1 MTSFPRAACRALLI
15 VAACG
20 AAFTA
25 SAGAASRLTGPP
37 GTVLS
42 AVPLKRSLWIPGTT
56 ARAFKLTYVSTD
68 QLGHRA
74 LSTGEM
80 FLPKGK
86 APAGGW
92 RLISWAHGTSG
103 LADKCAPSNVGP
115 AEPKRDFTYLHNW
128 MKEGYAVVAS
138 DYVGLGTPGLPAYLG
153 GRSEAH
159 NIVDIVKAGRA
170 FAARRLPAS
179 EQLSKRWVVIG
190 QSQGGGAA
198 IYTARYATQFGG
210 PGLDYLGAV
219 GTGVPANVE
228 TILATVGPTSKFSA
242 GLTAYGAYIL
252 ASLRAWYPALHVDS
266 ILTPTGRHYLAVAQR
281 LCIDPLDTAMQGV
294 VVGHWLTATLGSL
307 PHWTQT
313 IDSYMKM
320 PVSGFDKPFFMA
332 HGLLDQD
339 VPYSLT
345 APYVKTLQ
353 ANHQPVT
360 FKTYNSDHSGTL
372 LLSQTASHPF
382 VARLFAAAARRR

>member
-1 MTSFPRAACRALLI
+1 MTLSPRAACRALLI
-15 VAACG
+15 AVACG
-20 AAFTA
+20 ATFTA
-25 SAGAASRLTGPP
+25 SAGAASRVNAAP

-68 QLGHRA
+68 QLGRRA
-74 LSTGEM
+74 LSTGEL
-80 FLPKGK
+80 FLPKGS
-86 APAGGW
+86 APVGGW

-103 LADKCAPSNVGP
+103 LADGCAPSNVGP

-170 FAARRLPAS
+170 FASRRLPVS
-179 EQLSKRWVVIG
+179 ERLSRRWVVIG

-210 PGLDYLGAV
+210 RGLDYLGAV

-228 TILATVGPTSKFSA
+228 TILAGVGPQSSFSS

-252 ASLRAWYPALHVDS
+252 ASLRYSYPALRVDS
-266 ILTPTGRHYLAVAQR
+266 ILTPTGRHYLGVAQR
-281 LCIDPLDTAMQGV
+281 VCIDPLDTAMQGV
-294 VVGHWLTATLGSL
+294 VVGRWLTATLGSL
-307 PHWTQT
+307 PRWTQT

-320 PVSGFDKPFFMA
+320 PERGFDKPFFMA
-332 HGLLDQD
+332 HGLRDQD
-339 VPYSLT
+339 VPYTLT
-345 APYVKTLQ
+345 APYVAKLK

-360 FKTYNSDHSGTL
+360 FRTYDSDHSGTL
-372 LLSQTASHPF
+372 LLSQKDSHPF
-382 VARLFAAAARRR
+382 VRRLFAATTRHR

>member
-1 MTSFPRAACRALLI
+1 MTLSLRAACSALLI
-15 VAACG
+15 AAACG
-20 AAFTA
+20 ATFTA
-25 SAGAASRLTGPP
+25 SAGAASRVTAAP

-42 AVPLKRSLWIPGTT
+42 AAPLKRSLWIPGTT

-68 QLGHRA
+68 QLGRRA
-74 LSTGEM
+74 LSTGEL
-80 FLPKGK
+80 FLPKGR
-86 APAGGW
+86 APIGGW

-103 LADKCAPSNVGP
+103 LADGCAPSNVGP
-115 AEPKRDFTYLHNW
+115 AERRRDFTYLHNW

-170 FAARRLPAS
+170 FASRRLPMS
-179 EQLSKRWVVIG
+179 EQLSNRWVVIG

-210 PGLDYLGAV
+210 RGLDYLGAV

-228 TILATVGPTSKFSA
+228 TILTGVGPQSAFSS

-252 ASLRAWYPALHVDS
+252 ASLRHWYPALRVNS
-266 ILTPTGRHYLAVAQR
+266 ILTPIGRHYLGVAQR
-281 LCIDPLDTAMQGV
+281 LCINALDTAMRGV
-294 VVGHWLTATLGSL
+294 VVGRWLTATLGSL
-307 PHWTQT
+307 PRWTQT
-313 IDSYMKM
+313 IDTYMKM
-320 PVSGFDKPFFMA
+320 PETGFDKPFFMA
-332 HGLLDQD
+332 HGLRDED
-339 VPYSLT
+339 VPYALT
-345 APYVKTLQ
+345 APYVAKLK

-372 LLSQTASHPF
+372 LLSQKDSHPF
-382 VARLFAAAARRR
+382 VRRLFAAATRHR

>member
-1 MTSFPRAACRALLI
+1 MTLSPRAACRALLI
-15 VAACG
+15 AAACG
-20 AAFTA
+20 ATFTA
-25 SAGAASRLTGPP
+25 SAGAVSRVKAAP

-68 QLGHRA
+68 QLGRRA
-74 LSTGEM
+74 LSTGEL
-80 FLPKGK
+80 FLPKGS

-103 LADKCAPSNVGP
+103 LADGCAPSNVGP
-115 AEPKRDFTYLHNW
+115 AEPRRDFTYLHNW

-170 FAARRLPAS
+170 FASRRLPVS
-179 EQLSKRWVVIG
+179 EQLSRRWVVIG

-210 PGLDYLGAV
+210 RGLDYLGAV

-228 TILATVGPTSKFSA
+228 TILTGVGPQSSFSS
-242 GLTAYGAYIL
+242 GLTAYGAYIV
-252 ASLRAWYPALHVDS
+252 ASLRYWYPALHVDS
-266 ILTPTGRHYLAVAQR
+266 ILTPTGRHYLGVAQR
-281 LCIDPLDTAMQGV
+281 TCINALDTAMHGV
-294 VVGHWLTATLGSL
+294 VVGRWLTATLGTL
-307 PHWTQT
+307 PRWTQT

-320 PVSGFDKPFFMA
+320 PERGFDKPFFMA
-332 HGLLDQD
+332 HGLRDED

-345 APYVKTLQ
+345 APYVAKLK

-360 FKTYNSDHSGTL
+360 FKTYDSDHSGTL
-372 LLSQTASHPF
+372 LLSQKDSHPF
-382 VARLFAAAARRR
+382 VRRLFAAATKHR

>member
-1 MTSFPRAACRALLI
+1 MISFARGATRALFIAATCAVPL
-15 VAACG
+15 VASSSATAKPLG
-20 AAFTA
+20 A
-25 SAGAASRLTGPP
+25 P
-37 GTVLS
+37 GTVVS
-42 AVPLKRSLWIPGTT
+42 VKPLKHSLWVPGA
-56 ARAFKLTYVSTD
+56 ARGYKLTYVSTD
-68 QLGHRA
+68 QLPRRA

-115 AEPKRDFTYLHNW
+115 AEPQRDFSYLHNW
-128 MKEGYAVVAS
+128 IKEGYAIVAS
-138 DYVGLGTPGLPAYLG
+138 DYVGLGTPLLPAYLG

-159 NIVDIVKAGRA
+159 NIVDMVKAGRA
-170 FAARRLPAS
+170 FAAKQLPAS
-179 EQLSKRWVVIG
+179 DQLSKRWVVIG

-210 PGLDYLGAV
+210 HGLDYLGAV

-228 TILATVGPTSKFSA
+228 TILGGVGPTSNYSA

-252 ASLRAWYPALHVDS
+252 ASLRYWYPSLHVDS
-266 ILTPTGRHYLAVAQR
+266 ILTPTGQHYLGVAQK
-281 LCIDPLDTAMQGV
+281 LCIDPLDTAMNGV
-294 VVGHWLTATLGSL
+294 VVGKWLTGTLGSL
-307 PHWTQT
+307 PGWTKT

-320 PVSGFDKPFFMA
+320 PERGFDKPFFMA
-332 HGLLDQD
+332 HGLKDQD
-339 VPYSLT
+339 VPYALT
-345 APYVKTLQ
+345 KPYVDKLI

-372 LLSQTASHPF
+372 LLSQKASHPF
-382 VARLFAAAARRR
+382 VRQLFAAAARRG

>member
-1 MTSFPRAACRALLI
+1 MTLSPRAACRALLI
-15 VAACG
+15 AVACG
-20 AAFTA
+20 ATFTA
-25 SAGAASRLTGPP
+25 SAGAASRVNAAP

-68 QLGHRA
+68 QLGRRA
-74 LSTGEM
+74 LSTGEL
-80 FLPKGK
+80 FLPKGS

-103 LADKCAPSNVGP
+103 LADGCAPSNVGP

-170 FAARRLPAS
+170 FASRRLPVS
-179 EQLSKRWVVIG
+179 ERLSRRWVVIG

-210 PGLDYLGAV
+210 RGLDYLGAV

-228 TILATVGPTSKFSA
+228 TILAGVGPQSSFSS

-252 ASLRAWYPALHVDS
+252 ASLRSWYPALHVDS

-281 LCIDPLDTAMQGV
+281 VCIDPLDTAMQGV
-294 VVGHWLTATLGSL
+294 VVGRWLTATLGSL
-307 PHWTQT
+307 PRWTQT
-313 IDSYMKM
+313 INSYMKM
-320 PVSGFDKPFFMA
+320 PETGFDKPFFMA
-332 HGLLDQD
+332 HGLRDQD
-339 VPYSLT
+339 VPYTLT
-345 APYVKTLQ
+345 GPYVAKLK

-360 FKTYNSDHSGTL
+360 FRTYDSDHSGTL
-372 LLSQTASHPF
+372 LLSQKASHPF
-382 VARLFAAAARRR
+382 VRRLFAAATRHR

>member
-1 MTSFPRAACRALLI
+1 MTLSPRAACRALL
-15 VAACG
+15 VGAACA
-20 AAFTA
+20 AAFTASA
-25 SAGAASRLTGPP
+25 SAGAASRVNGAP

-42 AVPLKRSLWIPGTT
+42 AVALKRSLWIPGTT

-68 QLGHRA
+68 QLGRRA
-74 LSTGEM
+74 LSTGEL
-80 FLPKGK
+80 FLPKGR

-103 LADKCAPSNVGP
+103 LADGCAPSIVGP

-170 FAARRLPAS
+170 FAARRLPAN
-179 EQLSKRWVVIG
+179 EQLSRRWVVIG

-210 PGLDYLGAV
+210 RGLDYLGAV

-228 TILATVGPTSKFSA
+228 TILRGRRAAVLVF
-242 GLTAYGAYIL
+242 
-252 ASLRAWYPALHVDS
+252 LRADRLRRLHPGQPALLVPGVARRFDPDADGPPLPCGGAAPLHRRARHRHAGRGGGPLADS
-266 ILTPTGRHYLAVAQR
+266 HAREPARLDADDRQLHEDAGERASTSRSSWPTGS
-281 LCIDPLDTAMQGV
+281 
-294 VVGHWLTATLGSL
+294 ATR
-307 PHWTQT
+307 T
-313 IDSYMKM
+313 
-320 PVSGFDKPFFMA
+320 
-332 HGLLDQD
+332 
-339 VPYSLT
+339 
-345 APYVKTLQ
+345 
-353 ANHQPVT
+353 
-360 FKTYNSDHSGTL
+360 
-372 LLSQTASHPF
+372 SHT
-382 VARLFAAAARRR
+382 R